1 MEQVTIADGEDT
13 LPWDRS
19 PQGSETAMPHDF
31 IGSQAHKDLLCRFFV
46 DSHVPFEPQGLKWP
60 ELEEAAR
67 ERLAALPIWEEA
79 VRTEAKTA
87 LAVTTMGEAEPDP
100 VLSETIKLQG
110 YEEARHAEI
119 LKLLTSRY
127 GIDIP
132 AYTPTAPAD
141 PSWAFMRIGY
151 GECFD
156 SFFAFGLFALA
167 RDSGAFPSG
176 LVELFEP
183 IMQEEGRHIIF
194 HVNWMAYSQAKLRYA
209 SRPSYVFRRGLA
221 MWLQILGRFKTALRV
236 KTASEQDHFTMH
248 AHTSF
253 ADVSPRKFVELCLS
267 ENERRLKPYD
277 ERLLR
282 PSFVPA
288 IAKAALSAMP
298 GGAAASV

>member
-1 MEQVTIADGEDT
+1 M
-13 LPWDRS
+13 R
-19 PQGSETAMPHDF
+19 HDF
-31 IGSQAHKDLLCRFFV
+31 IGSQSHKDLLCQFFV
-46 DSHVPFEPQGLKWP
+46 DSHVPFNPQGLKWP

-67 ERLAALPIWEEA
+67 RRLAALPIWEEA
-79 VRTEAKTA
+79 VRTEAETA
-87 LAVTTMGEAEPDP
+87 LAVTAMGEAEPDP

-132 AYTPTAPAD
+132 AYAPAAPAD

-156 SFFAFGLFALA
+156 AFFAFGLFALA
-167 RDSGAFPSG
+167 RESGVFPSG

-194 HVNWMAYSQAKLRYA
+194 HVNWVAYSQAKLPYA

-221 MWLQILGRFKTALRV
+221 MWLQMLSRFKTALRV
-236 KTASEQDHFTMH
+236 QPASEHNFTMH
-248 AHTSF
+248 AHRSF
-253 ADVSPRKFVELCLS
+253 ADISPRKFVELCLS
-267 ENERRLKPYD
+267 ENERRLEAYD

-298 GGAAASV
+298 RGAAAAASA